1 MSFTDLLHTVWA
13 NLNRMRGRVALT
25 AIGVIIGTAAVLV
38 LVSLG
43 VGLQRSA
50 TGTLGNIG
58 DLTRITVMP
67 RQGAG
72 GGPVVIVEP
81 VGGKGGSVSRRQS
94 ASGSASGQ
102 VLLNDEA
109 LQRIA
114 ALDGVLVVTPFQ
126 NINAPYTLIANRAQ
140 GYANV
145 VGIDP
150 AAADKLGWKLAS
162 GTGQLASGQAVAG
175 ARIGDGFF
183 DPRRGR
189 QTPIRD
195 LQGLSL
201 KLEVQRY
208 GAEGVTGTRTQRI
221 TIVGVLQPQ
230 GESDYQIFLPL
241 KDVIALNEYAQGKRF
256 DPKKDSYSQA
266 IVKTTSSR
274 LVPTVQQKIRE
285 MGFDAYSLQDAV
297 QGVNSFF
304 RVLQAVLG
312 GIGGIALLVAA
323 VGIAN
328 TLTMAIYERTK
339 EIGLMKALGAT
350 NRDVMSIFLGEAG
363 AIGFLG
369 GMIGALCGLGAG
381 AVINLFA
388 ASALSGS
395 TSGGMGGIIPSGAGG
410 SIIHTPLWLLPFAVA
425 FATGVGLVSG
435 VYPAL
440 RAAALDPLRALRYE

>member
-1 MSFTDLLHTVWA
+1 MSFGDLLRTVWS

-25 AIGVIIGTAAVLV
+25 AIGVTIGTAAVLV

-50 TGTLGNIG
+50 TGSLGSIG

-81 VGGKGGSVSRRQS
+81 IRGGGGSTTRRG
-94 ASGSASGQ
+94 ASSGGAKQ
-102 VLLNDEA
+102 PLLNDEA

-114 ALDGVLVVTPFQ
+114 ALEGVLVVTPFQ
-126 NINAPYTLIANRAQ
+126 NINAPYTLFAHRSQ

-150 AAADKLGWKLAS
+150 AVADKLGWKLAS
-162 GTGQLASGQAVAG
+162 GTLSLASGQAVAG

-189 QTPIRD
+189 PLPIRD

-208 GAEGVTGTRTQRI
+208 GAEGVTGTRTQRL

-241 KDVIALNEYAQGKRF
+241 KDVLALNDYAQGKRF

-266 IVKTTSSR
+266 IVKTVSSR
-274 LVPTVQQKIRE
+274 QVPLVQQKIRE

-297 QGVNSFF
+297 QGVNTFF
-304 RVLQAVLG
+304 RVLQAILG

-328 TLTMAIYERTK
+328 TLTMAIYERTR

-363 AIGFLG
+363 SIGFLG
-369 GMIGALCGLGAG
+369 GVVGALCGLGAG
-381 AVINLFA
+381 VVINLFA
-388 ASALSGS
+388 ASALSNPTPGMPVS
-395 TSGGMGGIIPSGAGG
+395 VLPGGGTGA
-410 SIIHTPLWLLPFAVA
+410 IIHTPLWLIPFAVA